1 MNKADNS
8 SQQAHATAEQSTQKE
23 IQGDEG
29 KTPNRGRGKGNN
41 GGKGPNG
48 GKGRGKGNNGG
59 KGRGKGNNGGKG
71 PNGGKGRRGSAQ
83 NVNNRTNTAGPS
95 RPASCRK

>member
-48 GKGRGKGNNGG
+48 GKGR
-59 KGRGKGNNGGKG
+59 
-71 PNGGKGRRGSAQ
+71 RGSA
-83 NVNNRTNTAGPS
+83 
-95 RPASCRK
+95 